1 MRPSRRAALIAAAF
15 YGSTL
20 LTLGRP
26 GGDGAIA
33 AATSWIDDEGF
44 DASEF
49 AAFEDDD
56 EEDDMSVYEEDEEE
70 EEGEMSNVDDSPRGY
85 SPSLPSDD
93 AIGGVDFSSYEFD
106 GDEEPTPE
114 PPKPAEEDEEENDD
128 EENDDD
134 NDDDDDGGDM
144 WLKDETEAAAQA
156 AAAAAAATASKLK
169 AVACAAAAEADETT
183 LEAARRA
190 VVGAVAEAR
199 AAAAQW
205 AEAKLNESAVEK
217 ELLTYAEFEDAFNE
231 ETAWAAAEFGEEAV
245 RGS

>member
-1 MRPSRRAALIAAAF
+1 
-15 YGSTL
+15 
-20 LTLGRP
+20 
-26 GGDGAIA
+26 
-33 AATSWIDDEGF
+33 
-44 DASEF
+44 
-49 AAFEDDD
+49 
-56 EEDDMSVYEEDEEE
+56 MSVYEEDEKE

-93 AIGGVDFSSYEFD
+93 AIGGVYFSSYEFD

-134 NDDDDDGGDM
+134 GVNM

-156 AAAAAAATASKLK
+156 AAAAAASTASKLK